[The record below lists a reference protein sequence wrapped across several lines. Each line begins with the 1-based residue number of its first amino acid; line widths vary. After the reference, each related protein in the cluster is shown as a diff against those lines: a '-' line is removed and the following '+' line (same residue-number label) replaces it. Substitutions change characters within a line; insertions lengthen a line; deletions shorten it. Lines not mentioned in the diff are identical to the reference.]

1 MIMGALV
8 NAVSKRMGVI
18 TSILWLMFAVGNND
32 QQVFNGEPL
41 RCL

>member
-1 MIMGALV
+1 MMMGALV
-8 NAVSKRMGVI
+8 NVVSKRMVVI

-32 QQVFNGEPL
+32 QQVVNDAPL